1 MIQENYKE
9 ASIIMIIVEHLN
21 IYPLFFVQALLLT
34 YLPHSPTFQRLSTAP
49 LLTLSLLLTPYSP
62 MPLLPST
69 LLLYHTLPTT
79 TLLPALQLW
88 HPLAALLY
96 SQHPALAL
104 TSIAFTALTLFT
116 LKATP
121 TLPTKVGS
129 NYRHPLEGEYGCG
142 RRRGARVHKRARKH
156 YNRHMST
163 MVPGSDV
170 AVRLRQMY
178 IAKAKETD
186 SISEQL
192 IR

>member
-1 MIQENYKE
+1 MK
-9 ASIIMIIVEHLN
+9 IVEHLD
-21 IYPLFFVQALLLT
+21 IYPLFFIQTLLLT
-34 YLPHSPTFQRLSTAP
+34 YLPHSPTFQPLSTAP

-62 MPLLPST
+62 LPLLPST
-69 LLLYHTLPTT
+69 ILLCHTLPTT
-79 TLLPALQLW
+79 LTPATTLQPTLHLW